1 LNSIQLFPEIKMDR
15 KLSCWESKMI
25 NYAYPYDHFPIFVPV
40 HVAKKTSG

>member
-1 LNSIQLFPEIKMDR
+1 
-15 KLSCWESKMI
+15 MI